1 MTQRRRGVV
10 SDDRLI
16 ALSAFASE
24 LQVDALPPNAVEA
37 AKAAIL
43 YGLAVGVASTES
55 PLLQTLGAVADGWSD
70 GSNATRFMDGGKT
83 GARAAAMANG
93 ALLHI
98 RMQEDAHP
106 AGHVGVVILP
116 AAIAEAEAVGAD
128 GGALLAAVAAGYEIA
143 LRIGRDHASAL
154 SGRGFRTT
162 PIYGAMGAAVAASRL
177 RNRSS
182 EETANALSLAA
193 NMAGG
198 LREFQEAGT
207 TEYALHAGLGA
218 QNGLMAAALAGAGV
232 PAAHSVLS
240 GKAGFYAAYGD
251 KETDF
256 GARLLD
262 ELGEVYE
269 LERLTYK
276 PYPGGQFHRNIIGGL
291 KDMRA
296 RADGRDIS
304 AIHIRLNSFVANFP
318 GLQYAGPFETYS
330 QAFYSIPFCAALT
343 WVDGTVGFRG
353 LHRFDD
359 ERLLSIIPRV
369 EVITDDDRPVYDP
382 KIDVVLA
389 DGDVFE
395 WAEESGEDAYRL
407 NWASATAMARQLGD
421 EVGVTP
427 EVVGRLIDAVDGLAV
442 APGVD
447 TLVESVC
454 RAVAE
459 AKAAA

>member
-1 MTQRRRGVV
+1 V
-10 SDDRLI
+10 SDTRLL

-24 LQVDALPPNAVEA
+24 LQVDALPPDALEA
-37 AKAAIL
+37 AKSAIL
-43 YGLAVGVASTES
+43 YGLAVGVASTEA
-55 PLLQTLGAVADGWSD
+55 PLLRTLGDVADGWAD
-70 GSNATRFMDGGKT
+70 GANATRFLDGRKT

-116 AAIAEAEAVGAD
+116 AAIAVAEAVGSD
-128 GGALLAAVAAGYEIA
+128 GGTDGGELLAAVAAGYETA

-177 RNRSS
+177 QGMTP
-182 EETANALSLAA
+182 EMTANALSLAA

-218 QNGLMAAALAGAGV
+218 QNGIMAATLARAGV
-232 PAAHSVLS
+232 PAAHTVLS
-240 GKAGFYAAYGD
+240 GKAGFFGAYGD
-251 KETDF
+251 KDTDF
-256 GARLLD
+256 GARLLED
-262 ELGEVYE
+262 LGEVYE
-269 LERLTYK
+269 LERITYK

-291 KDMRA
+291 KALRDRGG
-296 RADGRDIS
+296 GRDVT
-304 AIHIRLNSFVANFP
+304 AIRIRLNPFVADFP
-318 GLQYAGPFETYS
+318 GLQFAGPFETYS

-353 LHRFDD
+353 LHRFGD
-359 ERLLSIIPRV
+359 ERLLSLIPRV
-369 EVITDDDRPVYDP
+369 EISADDTRPVYDP
-382 KIDVVLA
+382 EIEIDFT
-389 DGDVFE
+389 DGE
-395 WAEESGEDAYRL
+395 TMNWAEEAGEDAYRL
-407 NWASATAMARQLGD
+407 NWASATGMARQLCD
-421 EVGVTP
+421 EVGVSP
-427 EVVGRLIDAVDGLAV
+427 DSVRRLIDAVDGLAAAPSVDDLV
-442 APGVD
+442 A
-447 TLVESVC
+447 SVC

-459 AKAAA
+459 AKADI